1 MACTTQVQEVRSLRY
16 LFEEYGFDTAR
27 RQLCRGPDVIAV
39 TPQVFDLLAYLIR
52 HRERVVTKDD
62 LIGAIWNGRIV
73 SDAALTTRLNAAR
86 CAIGDSGAEQRL
98 IKTLP
103 RKGFRFVGQVREARE
118 VAGPNPSDAPESA
131 PAVPEPSIA
140 VLPFANMSGDPEQE
154 YFADGMVEEITTALS
169 RFKWLFVIARNSS
182 FTFKGKAVDI
192 KEVGRRLGA
201 RYVLEGEVRKAS
213 GKVRITGRL
222 IEAATGT
229 HIWADRF
236 ERDMTD
242 IFALQ
247 DDVTLA
253 IVSAIQPKLFQA
265 EIALASRRRPE
276 DLTAYDLFLR
286 AIQQALRS
294 TRESLAEALRL
305 VQRAL
310 ELDPGFAAAATL
322 AGACHMENVFRSYAI
337 DPQFERKEAVRL
349 MRLALSL
356 DDGDPVTLA
365 EAALIS
371 ALLVGDCETEI
382 EIADRAVTLNPN
394 SYRPWICRGWVY
406 KVAGQPEEAIRSFE
420 RAMRM
425 SPVDPQQFG
434 VLTGMGFAF
443 IELRRFDEAI
453 IAGKKALRHKPG
465 YPGPYRCLASAFA
478 HLGRDAEAREAAA
491 RMIEIDPAFTISAWI
506 ARSQLSKNANL
517 MIEGFRKAGLPE

>member
-1 MACTTQVQEVRSLRY
+1 MRY
-16 LFEEYGFDTAR
+16 LFEEYAFDTAR

-118 VAGPNPSDAPESA
+118 VAGPNPGDAPRRSCSSRQA
-131 PAVPEPSIA
+131 LHRRAAVREHVRRSR
-140 VLPFANMSGDPEQE
+140 SRK

-169 RFKWLFVIARNSS
+169 RFKGLFVIARNSS

-192 KEVGRRLGA
+192 KEVGRRLGV
-201 RYVLEGEVRKAS
+201 RYVLEGAVRKAS
-213 GKVRITGRL
+213 GKVRITGQL

-253 IVSAIQPKLFQA
+253 VVSAIQPKLFQA
-265 EIALASRRRPE
+265 EIALATRRRPE
-276 DLTAYDLFLR
+276 NLTAYDFYLR
-286 AIQQALRS
+286 AGQQFYLA
-294 TRESLAEALRL
+294 TREGG
-305 VQRAL
+305 
-310 ELDPGFAAAATL
+310 P
-322 AGACHMENVFRSYAI
+322 
-337 DPQFERKEAVRL
+337 
-349 MRLALSL
+349 
-356 DDGDPVTLA
+356 
-365 EAALIS
+365 
-371 ALLVGDCETEI
+371 
-382 EIADRAVTLNPN
+382 
-394 SYRPWICRGWVY
+394 
-406 KVAGQPEEAIRSFE
+406 
-420 RAMRM
+420 
-425 SPVDPQQFG
+425 
-434 VLTGMGFAF
+434 
-443 IELRRFDEAI
+443 RR
-453 IAGKKALRHKPG
+453 
-465 YPGPYRCLASAFA
+465 
-478 HLGRDAEAREAAA
+478 
-491 RMIEIDPAFTISAWI
+491 
-506 ARSQLSKNANL
+506 
-517 MIEGFRKAGLPE
+517 

>member
-1 MACTTQVQEVRSLRY
+1 MRY
-16 LFEEYGFDTAR
+16 LFGEYALDTAR
-27 RQLCRGPDVIAV
+27 RELRRGTDVVAV
-39 TPQVFDLLAYLIR
+39 TPQAFDLLDYLIR

-62 LIGAIWNGRIV
+62 LIGAIWKGRIV
-73 SDAALTTRLNAAR
+73 SDAALTTRLNGAR
-86 CAIGDSGAEQRL
+86 TAIGDSGDEQRL
-98 IKTLP
+98 IRTLP
-103 RKGFRFVGQVREARE
+103 RKGFRFVGEVQEERDAAR
-118 VAGPNPSDAPESA
+118 PDDAAESA
-131 PAVPEPSIA
+131 PALPDRPSIA

-154 YFADGMVEEITTALS
+154 YFADGMVDEITTALS
-169 RFKWLFVIARNSS
+169 RFKGLFVIARNSS

-192 KEVGRRLGA
+192 KEVGRRLGV

-222 IEAATGT
+222 INAATGT

-247 DDVTLA
+247 DEFTLA
-253 IVSAIQPKLFQA
+253 VVSAIRPKLVQA

-286 AIQQALRS
+286 ALQQIGPS
-294 TRESLAEALRL
+294 TREGLAEGLRL
-305 VQRAL
+305 INRAL
-310 ELDPGFAAAATL
+310 ELYPRFAAAAAL
-322 AGACHMENVFRSYAI
+322 AGACHAENVVRNYST
-337 DPQFERKEAVRL
+337 DPGFERKEAVRL

-356 DDGDPVTLA
+356 DDGDPDTLA
-365 EAALIS
+365 SAALIS

-382 EIADRAVTLNPN
+382 EMSDRAVKLNPN
-394 SYRPWICRGWVY
+394 SYRALHCRGWVL
-406 KVAGQPEEAIRSFE
+406 KIAGHPEAAIRSFE

-425 SPVDPQQFG
+425 SPVDPETFAA
-434 VLTGMGFAF
+434 LTGMGFAL

-453 IAGKKALRHKPG
+453 TAAKRAQRLNPS

-478 HLGRDAEAREAAA
+478 HLGRDAEAHEAAA
-491 RMIEIDPAFTISAWI
+491 RMLELDPAFTISAWS
-506 ARSQLSKNANL
+506 ARSQLSKAATL
-517 MIEGFRKAGLPE
+517 MIEGFRKAGLTE

>member
-1 MACTTQVQEVRSLRY
+1 MRY

-86 CAIGDSGAEQRL
+86 CAIGNSGAEQRL

-169 RFKWLFVIARNSS
+169 RFKGLFVIARNSS
-182 FTFKGKAVDI
+182 FTCKGKAVDI

-276 DLTAYDLFLR
+276 DLTAYDFFSGLYSKPSD
-286 AIQQALRS
+286 A

-322 AGACHMENVFRSYAI
+322 AGACHMENVFRTMLSTHNSTA
-337 DPQFERKEAVRL
+337 RK
-349 MRLALSL
+349 
-356 DDGDPVTLA
+356 
-365 EAALIS
+365 
-371 ALLVGDCETEI
+371 
-382 EIADRAVTLNPN
+382 
-394 SYRPWICRGWVY
+394 
-406 KVAGQPEEAIRSFE
+406 
-420 RAMRM
+420 
-425 SPVDPQQFG
+425 QFG
-434 VLTGMGFAF
+434 L
-443 IELRRFDEAI
+443 
-453 IAGKKALRHKPG
+453 
-465 YPGPYRCLASAFA
+465 C
-478 HLGRDAEAREAAA
+478 
-491 RMIEIDPAFTISAWI
+491 AWH
-506 ARSQLSKNANL
+506 
-517 MIEGFRKAGLPE
+517 

>member
-1 MACTTQVQEVRSLRY
+1 LRY
-16 LFEEYGFDTAR
+16 LFEDYAFDPDR
-27 RQLCRGPDVIAV
+27 RELHRGADVVSIA
-39 TPQVFDLLAYLIR
+39 PQVFDLLDYLIR
-52 HRERVVTKDD
+52 NRERVVSKDD
-62 LIGAIWNGRIV
+62 LINAVWNGRSV
-73 SDAALTTRLNAAR
+73 SDAALTTRLNVAR
-86 CAIGDSGAEQRL
+86 SAIGDSGQEQRF

-118 VAGPNPSDAPESA
+118 VAGPNPGDAPDSA
-131 PAVPEPSIA
+131 PAVPDKPSIA

-192 KEVGRRLGA
+192 REVGRRLGV
-201 RYVLEGEVRKAS
+201 RYVLEGAVRKAS
-213 GKVRITGRL
+213 GKVRITGQL
-222 IEAATGT
+222 IEAATGA

-253 IVSAIQPKLFQA
+253 VVSAIQPKLFQA
-265 EIALASRRRPE
+265 EIALTTRRRPE
-276 DLTAYDLFLR
+276 DLTAYDFYLR
-286 AIQQALRS
+286 AIQQAVPS
-294 TRESLAEALRL
+294 TREGLAEALRL

-310 ELDPGFAAAATL
+310 ELDPGFAGAAAL
-322 AGACHMENVFRSYAI
+322 AGACHMENVLRNYAI
-337 DPQFERKEAVRL
+337 DPQFGRKEAIRL

-356 DDGDPVTLA
+356 DDGDPDTLA
-365 EAALIS
+365 TAAQIL

-382 EIADRAVTLNPN
+382 EMSDRAVTLNPN
-394 SYRPWICRGWVY
+394 SYQAWNCRGWVY

-425 SPVDPQQFG
+425 SPVDPQQFTA
-434 VLTGMGFAF
+434 LTGMGFAF

-453 IAGKKALRHKPG
+453 IAGKKALRHNPW

-491 RMIEIDPAFTISAWI
+491 RVLKIDPAFTISAWI
-506 ARSQLSKNANL
+506 ARSQLSKNAKL